1 MGFNPRLAPYTV
13 NKEVGYQTNTD
24 TDTFSK
30 DHFLFRFPF
39 AGQLI
44 SAYAALGPNA
54 TVLPGD
60 DKTTNL
66 WEVSI
71 WKNSVDNTTATFATA
86 DRAALRT
93 GEAANT
99 TGALAWAT
107 NTVYTLTN
115 KSGARRRFNAGD
127 KLYLRT
133 SYTAATSHG
142 SLTAMAVLQER
153 LGVQMDYIIGQET
166 GAVASAGTGPAS

>member
-13 NKEVGYQTNTD
+13 HRSALYHPATGTD
-24 TDTFSK
+24 TYQL
-30 DHFLFRFPF
+30 DHFLFKFPY

-44 SAYAALGPNA
+44 SAYANLDPNA
-54 TVLPGD
+54 TVQAGD

-71 WKNSVDNTTATFATA
+71 WKNSVDNTTATYATA
-86 DRAALRT
+86 DRAAART

-99 TGALAWAT
+99 TGALVWNA

-115 KSGARRRFNAGD
+115 KSTARRRFNLGD
-127 KLYLRT
+127 KLYLLT
-133 SYTAATSHG
+133 NFTAATNHPFVTGTSK
-142 SLTAMAVLQER
+142 VD
-153 LGVQMDYIIGQET
+153 VQMDYIIGYDE
-166 GAVASAGTGPAS
+166 GATPAAGTGPA